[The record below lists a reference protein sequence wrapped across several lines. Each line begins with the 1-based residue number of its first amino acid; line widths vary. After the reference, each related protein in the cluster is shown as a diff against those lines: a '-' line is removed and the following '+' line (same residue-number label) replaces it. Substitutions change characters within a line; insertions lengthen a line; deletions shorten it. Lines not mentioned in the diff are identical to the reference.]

1 MRRKEKREKRED
13 VYELISYNI
22 RKYRKKRGLT
32 QYELAEKTHYSH
44 EFIRRVEAPHSKK
57 FFSIDTISN
66 IADALDIDLR
76 RLLDNVDQDELKK
89 RKS

>member
-1 MRRKEKREKRED
+1 MRKREKRED

-22 RKYRKKRGLT
+22 RKYRKMKGLT
-32 QYELAEKTHYSH
+32 QYELAERTHYSH

-66 IADALDIDLR
+66 IADALEIDLKK
-76 RLLDNVDQDELKK
+76 LLDKVDKDELMK
-89 RKS
+89 RKN